1 MVEKLMEATNN
12 DIDAEIKKLKWRKDS
27 SISERKQKALEEF
40 KARDDIIITN
50 TDKVIQVKKFY

>member
-12 DIDAEIKKLKWRKDS
+12 DIDAEIKKPKWQKDS
-27 SISERKQKALEEF
+27 SLSERKQKALEEF